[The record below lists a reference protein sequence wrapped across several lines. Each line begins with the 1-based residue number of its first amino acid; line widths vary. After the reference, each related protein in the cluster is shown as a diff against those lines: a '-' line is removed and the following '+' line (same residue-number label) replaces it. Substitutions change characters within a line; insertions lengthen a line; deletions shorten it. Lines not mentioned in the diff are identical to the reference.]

1 MVKRDQLTATVRSI
15 WNDNP
20 NVVDEEGIDRLY
32 ELLVPLTQV
41 DAATKAAHVA
51 AITQQYNS
59 NERVDANVELASSG
73 ERSPQAED
81 VACDTSPVDA
91 TVADLES
98 PEPDDLTDADNQN
111 DPAVFDRLSDLISS
125 GELEEVVT
133 VGTTNANGMV
143 DTIGV
148 VDTTSTIGTAD
159 TTDEIVTSGTINKIT
174 ASTQD
179 AHAQVADEPPISGQK
194 PNRAPVVE
202 TSLSS
207 APPREDLMLATS
219 FTGAAI
225 FPSVAIRKRL
235 RG

>member
-1 MVKRDQLTATVRSI
+1 M
-15 WNDNP
+15 
-20 NVVDEEGIDRLY
+20 
-32 ELLVPLTQV
+32 
-41 DAATKAAHVA
+41 
-51 AITQQYNS
+51 
-59 NERVDANVELASSG
+59 
-73 ERSPQAED
+73 
-81 VACDTSPVDA
+81 DA
-91 TVADLES
+91 TVSDLES

-148 VDTTSTIGTAD
+148 VDTT
-159 TTDEIVTSGTINKIT
+159 DEIVTSGTINKIT

-202 TSLSS
+202 ASLSS

-219 FTGAAI
+219 STGAAI